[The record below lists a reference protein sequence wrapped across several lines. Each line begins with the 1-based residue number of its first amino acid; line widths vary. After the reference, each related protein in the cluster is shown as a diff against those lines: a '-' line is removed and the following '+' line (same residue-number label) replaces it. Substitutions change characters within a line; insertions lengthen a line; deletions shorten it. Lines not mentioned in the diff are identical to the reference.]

1 MVSSRSELMPLS
13 NAAPQELIKSC
24 RDCKVGPFRPVM
36 INSNLHNLEE
46 RWGGRGKGTGGAR
59 AGKGAVGAK
68 AGAAQGQRGR
78 ANNATNR
85 ARTDNINWLSCK
97 AGTAGRHPAVR
108 TYASQSQPLRRHQ
121 ADWSPIQSK
130 IEADGPD
137 AKQSEKHHVQL
148 QLHQAR
154 VMSRQQ

>member
-1 MVSSRSELMPLS
+1 MSDVRGPQVAHLQRKAEAGAPPPSLS
-13 NAAPQELIKSC
+13 TSL
-24 RDCKVGPFRPVM
+24 
-36 INSNLHNLEE
+36 
-46 RWGGRGKGTGGAR
+46 GAR
-59 AGKGAVGAK
+59 ALGAPAESILTSRGFSREKVTVG
-68 AGAAQGQRGR
+68 
-78 ANNATNR
+78 
-85 ARTDNINWLSCK
+85 DLSRCVK
-97 AGTAGRHPAVR
+97 WCIKPPIRHPAVR

-130 IEADGPD
+130 IEADGPH